1 MKLCW
6 ISLTLTLA
14 ASSVCAEN
22 ILFLQTT
29 PSKSHHIWNRQL
41 FERLYENGHNLTI
54 LSFEQ
59 ETSVP
64 GKTFLVMADY
74 YAKMM
79 AAFADSVG
87 DFSSYEHTFGNI
99 MNVYRYYQVSSD
111 LLEQEDAIQRLL
123 AYPRTFRFDLV
134 IHDFTMGQF
143 LLGFLEHFTHS
154 PLLVSISPYNI
165 PAYTQYLADIPL
177 YTTYQPH
184 PASSYG
190 ARMSFTERVRN
201 TIYWW
206 FDMLYRQQVYM
217 PQEQQRMLR
226 VFAGSNRT
234 HVKLLERRSELV
246 LVNSD
251 PALDFYQLLPPNV
264 VQVGGLHVKRAEE
277 MPAMMSQFIARA
289 NKGVVLFSFG
299 TNVQSEMLGTE
310 VNRQLLELFSSMPDY
325 GFIWK
330 HANAD
335 GLIMPPNLLERRS
348 ELVLVNSDPALDFYQ
363 LLPPNVV
370 QVGGLHVKRAEEM
383 PAMMSQFI
391 ARASKGVVLFSF
403 GTNVQSEML
412 GTEVNRQLLELFSSM
427 PDYGFIWKHANAD
440 GLIMP
445 PNVLMTSWV
454 PQSAVLANGRTRLL
468 VSHGGLLSLQEAAW
482 YGVPVIGV
490 PFFADQFSNVRR
502 IELAG
507 IGIGIPSTQLN
518 AETLKQAM
526 VTILNDAS
534 YRARGK
540 ELSYL
545 FRTQPEPPLERAI
558 FWIEKVIAGKG
569 LRYLRSP
576 TRSMAPYQVYGLDM
590 VAVVLLI
597 VLGYYLIFKRHSK
610 RGDETG
616 EVKPKSE

>member
-1 MKLCW
+1 MGRARIMTLRW
-6 ISLTLTLA
+6 ILLSLTVV
-14 ASSVCAEN
+14 VCNVHAEN
-22 ILFLQTT
+22 ILFLQTL
-29 PSKSHHIWNRQL
+29 PSKSHHIWNRQI

-54 LSFEQ
+54 LSFEK

-64 GKTFLVMADY
+64 GKTFLVMEGFY
-74 YAKMM
+74 EKLM
-79 AAFADSVG
+79 AAFADSAG
-87 DFSSYEHTFGNI
+87 DFSSYEHAFSNI
-99 MNVYRYYQVSSD
+99 MGVYEFYKVASD
-111 LLEQEDAIQRLL
+111 ILEQEDVIKRLL
-123 AYPRTFRFDLV
+123 EYPRTFRFDLI

-143 LLGFLEHFTHS
+143 LLGFLQHFNN
-154 PLLVSISPYNI
+154 PPLVSISPYNI
-165 PAYTQYLADIPL
+165 PSYTQYLADIPL
-177 YTTYQPH
+177 YTTYLPH
-184 PASSYG
+184 PASDFGSK
-190 ARMSFTERVRN
+190 MSFMERVKN
-201 TIYWW
+201 TLYWW

-217 PQEQQRMLR
+217 PQEQQRMKR
-226 VFAGSNRT
+226 VFEGANLT

-264 VQVGGLHVKRAEE
+264 VQVGGLHIKRAEE
-277 MPAMMSQFIARA
+277 MPTMMSQFIARA

-299 TNVQSEMLGTE
+299 TNVQSEMLGPE
-310 VNRQLLELFSSMPDY
+310 VNRQLLELFRSMPDY

-335 GLIMPPNLLERRS
+335 GL
-348 ELVLVNSDPALDFYQ
+348 V
-363 LLPPNVV
+363 
-370 QVGGLHVKRAEEM
+370 
-383 PAMMSQFI
+383 
-391 ARASKGVVLFSF
+391 
-403 GTNVQSEML
+403 
-412 GTEVNRQLLELFSSM
+412 
-427 PDYGFIWKHANAD
+427 
-440 GLIMP
+440 MP

-454 PQSAVLANGRTRLL
+454 PQSAILSNSRTKLL

-482 YGVPVIGV
+482 NGVPVIGV

-507 IGIGIPSTQLN
+507 IGIGIPSTKLN
-518 AETLKQAM
+518 ADTLKEAM
-526 VTILNDAS
+526 DKILSDGS

-558 FWIEKVIAGKG
+558 FWIEKVIANKG

-597 VLGYYLIFKRHSK
+597 ALGYYLIFKRHSK
-610 RGDETG
+610 PAAGET
-616 EVKPKSE
+616 KPKSE